1 MSLGLTADIIVCRSS
16 CLLEQSTKNKI
27 SSFCH
32 VPPTHIISVH
42 DVSNIYH
49 VPLILVEQN
58 IHTLIKSKLQ
68 LTQMKDRPD
77 MESWS
82 TLARTVDSYTNK
94 VTIALVGKYVGL
106 EDAYLSVTKALS
118 HAAMHLNVDIKIK
131 WIEAAHLDADTLET
145 DPTSYH
151 AAWSNL
157 KDPSIKGIL
166 VPGGFGV
173 RGIKGMIAATQYA
186 REQKVP
192 FLGLCLGM
200 QVMVIE
206 HAQNVLN
213 IKDANSEE
221 FEPTTKNP
229 FVVFM
234 PEISTTHMGGT
245 MRLGA
250 RQTLIST
257 RLDRALVTPVVRNNV
272 ATTIAASAAEVANKD
287 VFGTKSLP
295 AEPSSPVP
303 TASNTTFTTTA
314 PATTASTSNGSKA
327 YQVDHNRSL
336 ASEVYGYGDSDQETV
351 SIMERHRHRYLMLR
365 YLTPVEII

>member
-1 MSLGLTADIIVCRSS
+1 MSLGLTADIIVCRST
-16 CLLEQSTKNKI
+16 CLLEESTKNKI

-58 IHTLIKSKLQ
+58 IHALIKSKLQ
-68 LTQMKDRPD
+68 LTHMRDSPD
-77 MESWS
+77 MDSWS
-82 TLARTVDSYTNK
+82 MLARTVDSYQHS

-106 EDAYLSVTKALS
+106 EDAYLSVTKSLS

-131 WIEAAHLDADTLET
+131 WIEAAHLDSDTLVS
-145 DPTSYH
+145 DPSLYH
-151 AAWSNL
+151 TAWKGL

-200 QVMVIE
+200 QVVVIE
-206 HAQNVLN
+206 YAQNVLGV
-213 IKDANSEE
+213 KDANSEE
-221 FEPTTKNP
+221 FDPLSKNP

-257 RLDRALVTPVVRNNV
+257 RLDRPLVVPVVRGNTVSTTADAV
-272 ATTIAASAAEVANKD
+272 ASD
-287 VFGTKSLP
+287 VSTAKATLP
-295 AEPSSPVP
+295 VEPSSPVP
-303 TASNTTFTTTA
+303 TATNTIATA
-314 PATTASTSNGSKA
+314 TATSATSSKPYKA
-327 YQVDHNRSL
+327 DHNRTL
-336 ASEVYGYGDSDQETV
+336 ASEIYGYGDSDQETV
-351 SIMERHRHRYLMLR
+351 SIMERHRHRYVICFCMIFISLAR
-365 YLTPVEII
+365 